1 MPASRKNGKEGGM
14 SRLFRR
20 RNVEEDNDVNG
31 GVPLEI
37 PSASVITSMK
47 EEESRRRPSLQKAT
61 TEHHVITKSFRRL
74 SPTTKRRMEIAL
86 GIGDNSVMSAPT
98 ILNHEDNVSSAH
110 SAPMIPNTSDRKYI
124 PSKNSKRHSIEF
136 DTRKTATNRNQSSRS
151 LGLRHSMEFDT
162 RKTVTTQSSRSL
174 GMLQSSS
181 KLSAAKIR
189 FHSSVETNQK
199 SRGQSTVAPSVATSL
214 LVSERK
220 TEKLKANVKIPKGKV
235 SIVITDIQG
244 STMMWEQDPSA
255 MKDALDVHDA
265 IVRKCYVKQS
275 GYEITTEGDSFHLAF
290 HHPLD
295 ALSFCLDC
303 QTKLFNAPWSDD
315 ILALENASHD
325 RARQMRGLRVRM
337 GVHHGHT
344 TSVTHEITHRTFF
357 KGEGIDIA
365 KALEKASHGG
375 QIITNVETWKTV
387 SGMAERYLGSP
398 QILDLG
404 KHELGEGNKNTQRL
418 IQLVPKHVAFDYC
431 TFRGTRQLSNNERP
445 EGRTFPP
452 PKTYMQLSTGFF
464 DAPYV
469 DNKVTIVFINT
480 VIARELDEKKMT
492 EHSQKLANLIRN
504 LLIRA
509 KPPGYECQEDNG
521 SWMLAFHCVGS
532 SILFGLNLID
542 KLKSS
547 NSPLLAKV
555 GVHGGIYASM
565 GPHTITGRA
574 DYFGPVVNRA
584 ARIAA
589 NSNTGEVR
597 LGIPKPDLKNFHP
610 PKVKQVEVQYLGTEL
625 FKGVNVEMCLFA
637 CIPFSRKDR
646 GDKKVPRRMSLI
658 HDTAKST

>member
-1 MPASRKNGKEGGM
+1 MSANRKNGKEGGM

-20 RNVEEDNDVNG
+20 RNVKEDNVHDG
-31 GVPLEI
+31 GIPLEI
-37 PSASVITSMK
+37 PSTSLITSMK
-47 EEESRRRPSLQKAT
+47 EESRWRPSLEKAK
-61 TEHHVITKSFRRL
+61 TERQFTSKNFRGL
-74 SPTTKRRMEIAL
+74 SPTTKRRMELAL
-86 GIGDNSVMSAPT
+86 GIGNHSVTSAPT
-98 ILNHEDNVSSAH
+98 ILNYEDNISSTH
-110 SAPMIPNTSDRKYI
+110 SAPIIHNTSDRKYI
-124 PSKNSKRHSIEF
+124 PSKSSKRHSIEF
-136 DTRKTATNRNQSSRS
+136 DSCKTANQSSRS
-151 LGLRHSMEFDT
+151 LGLRRPMEFDS
-162 RKTVTTQSSRSL
+162 RKTVNQSSRSL
-174 GMLQSSS
+174 GLLGLSSPPS
-181 KLSAAKIR
+181 TRKIR
-189 FHSSVETNQK
+189 FHSTVEASQK
-199 SRGQSTVAPSVATSL
+199 SGGQTAATPSIATAL

-220 TEKLKANVKIPKGKV
+220 TEKLKANVKIPQGKV

-315 ILALENASHD
+315 ILALDNARDD
-325 RARQMRGLRVRM
+325 RERKMRGLRVRM

-344 TSVTHEITHRTFF
+344 ASATHEITHRTFF

-365 KALEKASHGG
+365 KALEKGAHGG
-375 QIITNVETWKTV
+375 QILTNVETWKAV
-387 SGMAERYLGSP
+387 SGMGERYLGSP

-404 KHELGEGNKNTQRL
+404 KHELGEANKKTQRL
-418 IQLVPKHVAFDYC
+418 LQLVPKQLAFNYC
-431 TFRGTRQLSNNERP
+431 AFRGTRQLSHNERP

-480 VIARELDEKKMT
+480 VTTRELDEKKMT
-492 EHSQKLANLIRN
+492 EHSHKLANLIRN
-504 LLIRA
+504 LLIRS

-521 SWMLAFHCVGS
+521 TWMLAFHCVGS
-532 SILFGLNLID
+532 SIMFGLNLID
-542 KLKSS
+542 KLNSS

-555 GVHGGIYASM
+555 GVHSGIYASM

-597 LGIPKPDLKNFHP
+597 LGIPKPGLKNFQP
-610 PKVKQVEVQYLGTEL
+610 PKVKEVEVRYLGTEL

-637 CIPFSRKDR
+637 CIPFSVKDED
-646 GDKKVPRRMSLI
+646 GKKVPRRMSLI
-658 HDTAKST
+658 RETAKST